1 MTHSALK
8 RFLRLRNQ
16 GKYIRTLERKI
27 MQINSA
33 LKVANVQAATDKK
46 TISDDAQI
54 ITDLKAEVAAGVDPV
69 AAKALVDTVMGTDTA
84 NLPEPPTT

>member
-1 MTHSALK
+1 MTHVLK

-16 GKYIRTLERKI
+16 GKYIRALEKKI
-27 MQINSA
+27 MLLNSA

-46 TISDDAQI
+46 TISDDTQI

-69 AAKALVDTVMGTDTA
+69 AAKALADTVMGTDTA
-84 NLPEPPTT
+84 NLPEPPAA